1 MADDYFTK
9 AEKIKQKVRNLDWE
23 KKIKLLEKDFEDKK
37 FSKEEFLDKKRQVYS
52 EVLDQMSEIN
62 QEKMKLNKD
71 HSAEPIEDDYLSD
84 EDLEIFQE
92 QLTPFQYMSLTKD
105 YLGEFDSQD
114 IVFSDDF
121 RKFENLENFVHWE
134 CVKKIEKLRIHNNYF
149 SCEFMDK
156 NELVIK
162 DIACLNELS
171 KLEELVFDD
180 EGNLGDRIKV
190 DYFSSKQLS
199 NIKQLEIHGLWDL
212 SFLQNSFSDN
222 HNIYET
228 LEIIKNDL
236 KTLERAVYSGSI
248 EATTSTNEQSNI
260 ELDSNSEDV
269 LTRHLLKLSE
279 VEDQFRQLT
288 NKFEE
293 INFKLDKLSNRLS
306 KIQADNQIRFQDI
319 ESAIT
324 SGAITTQLSSK
335 PKTDSKSEI
344 LPGSSQPQ
352 DLGSISYKDTETS
365 ETSQQIQSVN
375 TTATVLTET
384 FQAEEK
390 ILPQELSPKKQYEF
404 ATSFLKVGDYSTAE
418 RAFREFVLSNSE
430 HELAGSAQYWYA
442 ETFRIR
448 QLYTDAASAY
458 LEGYQKYPKGNKAPI
473 NLLKLGVSMVQIGEK
488 DQGCK
493 MINGVELQYP
503 KANQSVIQ
511 KAKYES
517 KKFECIK
524 EDS

>member
-1 MADDYFTK
+1 MRFT
-9 AEKIKQKVRNLDWE
+9 L
-23 KKIKLLEKDFEDKK
+23 KLIFI
-37 FSKEEFLDKKRQVYS
+37 
-52 EVLDQMSEIN
+52 VLFN
-62 QEKMKLNKD
+62 
-71 HSAEPIEDDYLSD
+71 
-84 EDLEIFQE
+84 
-92 QLTPFQYMSLTKD
+92 
-105 YLGEFDSQD
+105 
-114 IVFSDDF
+114 
-121 RKFENLENFVHWE
+121 
-134 CVKKIEKLRIHNNYF
+134 
-149 SCEFMDK
+149 
-156 NELVIK
+156 
-162 DIACLNELS
+162 
-171 KLEELVFDD
+171 
-180 EGNLGDRIKV
+180 
-190 DYFSSKQLS
+190 
-199 NIKQLEIHGLWDL
+199 L

-248 EATTSTNEQSNI
+248 DVNTSSNEQSNI

-319 ESAIT
+319 ESVIG
-324 SGAITTQLSSK
+324 SGESTTQLSSK
-335 PKTDSKSEI
+335 PKTDMTKSEI

-365 ETSQQIQSVN
+365 ETSQQIQSVD
-375 TTATVLTET
+375 TTATVVTET

-390 ILPQELSPKKQYEF
+390 ILPQDLSPEKQYEF
-404 ATSFLKVGDYSTAE
+404 ATSFLKVGDYTTAE

-430 HELAGSAQYWYA
+430 HKLAGSAQYWYA

-458 LEGYQKYPKGNKAPI
+458 LEGYQKYPKGSKAPI

>member
-1 MADDYFTK
+1 MRFT
-9 AEKIKQKVRNLDWE
+9 L
-23 KKIKLLEKDFEDKK
+23 KLIL
-37 FSKEEFLDKKRQVYS
+37 
-52 EVLDQMSEIN
+52 I
-62 QEKMKLNKD
+62 
-71 HSAEPIEDDYLSD
+71 I
-84 EDLEIFQE
+84 IF
-92 QLTPFQYMSLTKD
+92 
-105 YLGEFDSQD
+105 
-114 IVFSDDF
+114 
-121 RKFENLENFVHWE
+121 N
-134 CVKKIEKLRIHNNYF
+134 
-149 SCEFMDK
+149 
-156 NELVIK
+156 
-162 DIACLNELS
+162 
-171 KLEELVFDD
+171 
-180 EGNLGDRIKV
+180 
-190 DYFSSKQLS
+190 
-199 NIKQLEIHGLWDL
+199 L

-248 EATTSTNEQSNI
+248 EIKTSSNDNSNVKI
-260 ELDSNSEDV
+260 DSNSEDV

-319 ESAIT
+319 ETAMS
-324 SGAITTQLSSK
+324 SGELTTKLSSK
-335 PKTDSKSEI
+335 PKTDLKSEI

-352 DLGSISYKDTETS
+352 DLGTISYKDTETS
-365 ETSQQIQSVN
+365 ETSQKIQSVD
-375 TTATVLTET
+375 TTATVVTET

-390 ILPQELSPKKQYEF
+390 ILPQDLSPKKQYEF

>member
-1 MADDYFTK
+1 MRFT
-9 AEKIKQKVRNLDWE
+9 
-23 KKIKLLEKDFEDKK
+23 
-37 FSKEEFLDKKRQVYS
+37 
-52 EVLDQMSEIN
+52 
-62 QEKMKLNKD
+62 
-71 HSAEPIEDDYLSD
+71 
-84 EDLEIFQE
+84 
-92 QLTPFQYMSLTKD
+92 
-105 YLGEFDSQD
+105 
-114 IVFSDDF
+114 
-121 RKFENLENFVHWE
+121 
-134 CVKKIEKLRIHNNYF
+134 
-149 SCEFMDK
+149 
-156 NELVIK
+156 
-162 DIACLNELS
+162 S
-171 KLEELVFDD
+171 KLIILILF
-180 EGNLGDRIKV
+180 
-190 DYFSSKQLS
+190 Y
-199 NIKQLEIHGLWDL
+199 L

-248 EATTSTNEQSNI
+248 EIKTSSNEQSNI

-319 ESAIT
+319 ESAIS
-324 SGAITTQLSSK
+324 SGEVTTQLSSK
-335 PKTDSKSEI
+335 PKTDTKSEI

-352 DLGSISYKDTETS
+352 DLGSLSYKDTETS
-365 ETSQQIQSVN
+365 ETSQQIESVD
-375 TTATVLTET
+375 TTATVVTET

-390 ILPQELSPKKQYEF
+390 ILPQDLSPKKQYEF

-418 RAFREFVLSNSE
+418 RAFREFVLDNSE